1 MTRDEIFSKV
11 RTTLVDDFEISPE
24 QVTLEATLQDDLELD
39 SIDAID
45 MAVRLQKMTGIRLE
59 EDDLKKLK
67 TVGDTVALVERLVAT
82 KG

>member
-11 RTTLVDDFEISPE
+11 RNTLVEDFEISPE
-24 QVTLEATLQDDLELD
+24 QVTFEATLQDDLELD

-59 EDDLKKLK
+59 EDDLKQLK
-67 TVGDTVALVERLVAT
+67 TVGDTVMLVERLVAT
-82 KG
+82 KS